1 MRNGIDQN
9 RVLKRATL
17 TFQTRVVNVNNTLL
31 ITPVNNMLLTL
42 LKTCEIQVF
51 YTVNN
56 TFLK

>member
-1 MRNGIDQN
+1 MIIALGLYRFEPG
-9 RVLKRATL
+9 LL
-17 TFQTRVVNVNNTLL
+17 ML

-56 TFLK
+56 TFKIMLYFKKL